1 MLPLKKIKEGGPKT
15 SILTVRVHP
24 RSRKPGV
31 EKLGPQE
38 YKVHVTAPPE
48 KGEANSEVM
57 AVLAAHF
64 GIPVSRIRIWRG
76 EKSRVK
82 FIALELDG

>member
-1 MLPLKKIKEGGPKT
+1 MKNARENGAKT
-15 SILTVRVHP
+15 LILTVRVHP

-48 KGEANSEVM
+48 KGEANREV
-57 AVLAAHF
+57 AAALAAHF
-64 GIPVSRIRIWRG
+64 GIPVSGVRILRG
-76 EKSRVK
+76 ERSRLK
-82 FIALELDG
+82 FIALELEG